1 MAMLKRYSRADWVGR
16 EAVARSASRVLLILL
31 SASAV
36 VALGL
41 GIFIGVTGGGILRSL
56 GALGAVGAS
65 FVVAQRSMYRWAG
78 WVAALLACIVGS
90 IGATGA
96 GLASY
101 VGLLAALIVIGQ
113 HAARRARA
121 LGEAAEG
128 RPAFQSAQRTF
139 NDEAER
145 EIARAR
151 RLDLPL
157 SISSIAVSTTERPT
171 LSHYRELVTI
181 ADKLKPHLR
190 RIDGIGVSF
199 RRRLILLLP
208 GATEAQ
214 AEATIHRLIRVLQ
227 LTGRTTLPV
236 GTASF
241 PKHGV
246 TLERLLD
253 VSRHRERPLRGQPAV
268 ESERS
273 EVG

>member
-1 MAMLKRYSRADWVGR
+1 
-16 EAVARSASRVLLILL
+16 VLLILL
-31 SASAV
+31 GTYAV

-41 GIFIGVTGGGILRSL
+41 GVFIGVTGGGILRSL

-65 FVVAQRSMYRWAG
+65 FVVPQRSMNRWVG

-96 GLASY
+96 ELASY

-113 HAARRARA
+113 YVARRARA

-128 RPAFQSAQRTF
+128 YPAFQSAQRTL

-157 SISSIAVSTTERPT
+157 SISSIAVTTTKRPT
-171 LSHYRELVTI
+171 LHHYRELIRI
-181 ADKLKPHLR
+181 AGELEPHLR
-190 RIDGIGVSF
+190 RTDGVGVSF

-208 GATEAQ
+208 GVTEVQ
-214 AEATIHRLIRVLQ
+214 AEAAIHRLVRVLQ
-227 LTGRTTLPV
+227 LTERTTLQI

-253 VSRHRERPLRGQPAV
+253 VSRHRERPLGGHPAL
-268 ESERS
+268 EKQKS